1 MIFKSFIIEKN
12 INLLDDCYGVLFYGE
27 NIGLKDDFKEIIKKN
42 NKDTEQFSFH
52 QNDVIKNENLLN
64 EQILNTSLFS
74 KKKTIIINDVSEK
87 LKKTVLEIL
96 QKPQKDIRIYIF
108 AENLDRKSSIRNYFE
123 NEKKL
128 GTVPCYQDNE
138 KTLSIYVRNKLKD
151 YQGLTQ
157 ELINV
162 LIKNS
167 GTDRKVLSQEIDKM
181 KGLFVNKKIQ
191 NEKLMKLINNAYNID
206 FDNLRDSCLGAD
218 KKNLNKNLGNISLQ
232 NEKAYFYLSN
242 LSIRIEKLLD
252 LNKLLNEKNSFDNA
266 INSIKPKIFWKD
278 KTTFEQQLKIWDQ
291 EKLKVAKKII
301 FKTEITIKTK
311 MNSLS
316 DVLIKKLLI
325 DLCSLALK

>member
-1 MIFKSFIIEKN
+1 MS
-12 INLLDDCYGVLFYGE
+12 
-27 NIGLKDDFKEIIKKN
+27 
-42 NKDTEQFSFH
+42 
-52 QNDVIKNENLLN
+52 
-64 EQILNTSLFS
+64 
-74 KKKTIIINDVSEK
+74 
-87 LKKTVLEIL
+87 
-96 QKPQKDIRIYIF
+96 IYI
-108 AENLDRKSSIRNYFE
+108 
-123 NEKKL
+123 
-128 GTVPCYQDNE
+128 
-138 KTLSIYVRNKLKD
+138 RNKLKD

-167 GTDRKVLSQEIDKM
+167 VTDRKVLSQEIDKM

-218 KKNLNKNLGNISLQ
+218 KKNLNRNLGNISLQ

-278 KTTFEQQLKIWDQ
+278 KTTFEQQFKIWDQ
-291 EKLKVAKKII
+291 EKL
-301 FKTEITIKTK
+301 
-311 MNSLS
+311 
-316 DVLIKKLLI
+316 
-325 DLCSLALK
+325 